1 MEKVGLCSTVCFP
14 REFELPDNDEDNDG
28 LSGHKF
34 GRRGDRKLWGP
45 RWGKLGVG
53 VDILVQSISRNVDR
67 RIYTR

>member
-34 GRRGDRKLWGP
+34 GRRGDRELWGP
-45 RWGKLGVG
+45 VGVG
-53 VDILVQSISRNVDR
+53 
-67 RIYTR
+67 